1 VKWFKHN
8 TGGAGQF
15 DMRSEDKDRIMKGM
29 MDGVRWLPNTIHYL
43 ENTKI
48 MIIKNGM
55 HICMRNVLT
64 PSLL

>member
-1 VKWFKHN
+1 
-8 TGGAGQF
+8 
-15 DMRSEDKDRIMKGM
+15 MRSEDKDRIMKGM